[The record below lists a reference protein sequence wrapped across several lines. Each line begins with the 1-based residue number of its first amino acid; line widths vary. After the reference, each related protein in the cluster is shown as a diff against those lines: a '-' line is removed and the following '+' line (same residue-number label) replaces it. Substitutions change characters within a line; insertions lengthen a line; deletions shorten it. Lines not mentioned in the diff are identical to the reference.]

1 MKNLVFIAPPA
12 AGKGTESELLV
23 KHYDYEHISTGDLL
37 RDEVKKGTELGKT
50 IDNLISK
57 GKFVSDEIV
66 SKLLVNKLSEVSK
79 PFILDGYPRN
89 LEQVKLLDDILKKV
103 NKSIDVV
110 IYLDVPYEILLKRTV
125 GRLMCKNC
133 GSTFNE
139 YFESTKPKKD
149 FICDKCGEALIKRSD
164 DNEQTFKVRYDTFI
178 EVTEPIK
185 NYYEQNGLLKIIG
198 FNSDPLEV
206 FKEIE
211 SVIKW

>member
-1 MKNLVFIAPPA
+1 MKNIVFIAPPA

-23 KHYDYEHISTGDLL
+23 KHYNYEHISTGDLL
-37 RDEVKKGTELGKT
+37 RDEVKKETDLGKK
-50 IDNLISK
+50 IDDLISA

-66 SKLLVNKLSEVSK
+66 SDLLVNKLRVIDK

-89 LEQVKLLDDILKKV
+89 IEQITLLDDILKKV
-103 NKSIDVV
+103 NKQIDAV

-125 GRLMCKNC
+125 GRLMCKKC

-149 FICDKCGEALIKRSD
+149 FICDNCGEALIKRSD
-164 DNEQTFKVRYDTFI
+164 DTEEIFKVRYDTFM

-185 NYYEQNGLLKIIG
+185 DYYNKIGLLKVIG

-211 SVIKW
+211 GVIK